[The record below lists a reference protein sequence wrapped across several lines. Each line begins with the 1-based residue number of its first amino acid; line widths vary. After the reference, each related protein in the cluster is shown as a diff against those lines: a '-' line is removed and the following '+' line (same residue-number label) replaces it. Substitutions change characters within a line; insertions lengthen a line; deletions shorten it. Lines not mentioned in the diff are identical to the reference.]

1 MAWYNPFKKEP
12 EARAVTQSNPEFLR
26 VLFGEAADQMIV
38 NRNTILK
45 TAPGWAAV
53 NFLAGSLAGLPLQS
67 FRKTKDGREKLT
79 GPFADM
85 LHYAVNDRTTSFE
98 WRFESFCD
106 VFTTG
111 RMYTYIERSARG
123 NTPVN
128 LYRMNPAHVQ
138 VKDEGMRRTYHYAP
152 PGQPP
157 KVYESADVLDLAFMP
172 TADGIGHIGPV
183 TAGSDAFK
191 LAMSVAQYS
200 NKFLAN
206 GGVPPFIVSGDFQTA
221 QEMER
226 ASNDIAAAV
235 RKSARED
242 RQALTIPRSLE
253 FTQIGS
259 DPDRTQMIETQR
271 WAVEQIARLYGLPPT
286 FLQDLTH
293 GTYSNTEQQDLHFV
307 KHTLKRWVEQFEQE
321 LNLKLF
327 GRGSND
333 RYAELNVD
341 GLLRGDFNSRMTGYA
356 TGIQNA
362 FLKPSEARA
371 MENLPGDDDG
381 DQLFIQSGTVPVA
394 SAGEALETENQ
405 GSEQDES

>member
-26 VLFGEAADQMIV
+26 VLFGDSIDQPIV
-38 NRNTILK
+38 SRSTILK

-53 NFLAGSLAGLPLQS
+53 NFLAGSLAGLPLQMY
-67 FRKTKDGREKLT
+67 RKTDEGREKVS

-85 LHYAVNDRTTSFE
+85 LHFAVNDTMTSFD
-98 WRFESFCD
+98 WRFQSFSD

-111 RMYTYIERSARG
+111 RAFTYIERSASG
-123 NTPVN
+123 TPVN
-128 LYRMNPAHVQ
+128 LYRMNPAHVT
-138 VKDEGMRRTYHYAP
+138 VKDEGFKLTYCYAP
-152 PGQPP
+152 PGLKP
-157 KVYESADVLDLAFMP
+157 KFYEPSDVLDIAFMK
-172 TADGIGHIGPV
+172 TADGLGHIGPV
-183 TAGSDAFK
+183 TAGGDAFK
-191 LAMSVAQYS
+191 LALSVAQYS

-206 GGVPPFIVSGDFQTA
+206 GGVPPFAVVGDFMTS
-221 QEMER
+221 QELQR
-226 ASNDIAAAV
+226 AANDIEAAV

-242 RQALTIPRSLE
+242 RQALTMPRGMDIK
-253 FTQIGS
+253 QIGS

-327 GRGSND
+327 GRGNNR

-341 GLLRGDFNSRMTGYA
+341 GLLRGDFNSRMSGYA

-362 FLKPSEARA
+362 FLKPSEARR
-371 MENLPGDDDG
+371 MENLPGEDSG

-394 SAGEALETENQ
+394 SAGEALETDSQ
-405 GSEQDES
+405 GNESDES

>member
-26 VLFGEAADQMIV
+26 VLFGDSIDQPV
-38 NRNTILK
+38 VSRSTILK

-53 NFLAGSLAGLPLQS
+53 NFLAGSLAGLPLQMY
-67 FRKTKDGREKLT
+67 RKTEEGRET
-79 GPFADM
+79 VSGPFADM
-85 LHYAVNDRTTSFE
+85 LHFAVNDTMTSFD
-98 WRFESFCD
+98 WRFQSFSD

-111 RMYTYIERSARG
+111 RAFTYIERSSSG
-123 NTPVN
+123 TPVN
-128 LYRMNPAHVQ
+128 LYRMNPAHVT
-138 VKDEGMRRTYHYAP
+138 VKDEGFKLTYCYSP
-152 PGQPP
+152 PGLKP
-157 KVYESADVLDLAFMP
+157 KFYEPGDVLDIAFMK
-172 TADGIGHIGPV
+172 TADGLGHIGPV
-183 TAGSDAFK
+183 TAGGDAFK
-191 LAMSVAQYS
+191 LALSVAQYS

-327 GRGSND
+327 GRGNNR

-341 GLLRGDFNSRMTGYA
+341 GLLRGDFNSRMSGYA

-362 FLKPSEARA
+362 FLKPSEARR
-371 MENLPGDDDG
+371 MENLPGEESG
-381 DQLFIQSGTVPVA
+381 DQLFIQSGTVPVE
-394 SAGEALETENQ
+394 SAGEALETDSQ
-405 GSEQDES
+405 GNESDES